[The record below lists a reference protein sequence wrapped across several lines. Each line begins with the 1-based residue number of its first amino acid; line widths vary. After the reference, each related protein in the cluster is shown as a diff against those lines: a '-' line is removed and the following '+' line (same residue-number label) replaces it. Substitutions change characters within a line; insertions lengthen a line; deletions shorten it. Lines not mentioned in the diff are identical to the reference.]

1 MRYMYARSCCC
12 RGTLLDAIHSV
23 SLTSREFQRTA
34 QAGRVAQ
41 GFQPGPNGK
50 VLRSV
55 FRAQKGC
62 RGRGPIHPNLVTR
75 AVADC
80 TTYTPIS
87 RPIDRWVRNDTYLR
101 RHCTAVPP
109 LSWPSWSP
117 TRSSRAPGGATV
129 ERFDLCHCTAVPPL
143 SWPSWSPRRSSRAT
157 LQRPCNVRS
166 ARCTGGCTALFRVIA
181 TFSGVLLRACA
192 TVQPEAR
199 KLST

>member
-117 TRSSRAPGGATV
+117 
-129 ERFDLCHCTAVPPL
+129 
-143 SWPSWSPRRSSRAT
+143 RRSSRAT